1 MNAEVENPFQSLES
15 AHEFVA
21 LLSEAVAEAQRE
33 LEADIEREAKLTG
46 SRRLDAQRVVLYNL
60 EKLELHMYRSRRILN
75 DLRTLRR
82 LLFEERRAIVPLP
95 SKSSSSEK
103 ISAAA

>member
-1 MNAEVENPFQSLES
+1 MNAEGESPFQSLES

-21 LLSEAVAEAQRE
+21 LLAEAVAETQRE
-33 LEADIEREAKLTG
+33 LEADIEREAKG

-103 ISAAA
+103 MSVAA